1 MSLSSAGPDP
11 DAEQSAGESGL
22 LQIEL
27 RMAVRQ
33 ATLQDATELVRLR
46 SLACEHI
53 AQQRGGAVA
62 LLSDF
67 SDQDALKAS
76 LEPGADRERLVII
89 ALIGDAPVGYCSAA
103 IAQLE
108 QGYALC
114 RISELFVE
122 SPAQEIGMG
131 ALLLQFTT
139 EWALERQCAGIDAT
153 VMPGDRETKNFFETF
168 GLVAR
173 AITVHQDLPGR

>member
-1 MSLSSAGPDP
+1 MSLSSTGPDP
-11 DAEQSAGESGL
+11 ETEQSASESGL
-22 LQIEL
+22 LQIEFK
-27 RMAVRQ
+27 MSVRQ
-33 ATLQDATELVRLR
+33 ARLEDATALARLR
-46 SLACEHI
+46 DLACEHI

-67 SDQDALKAS
+67 SEQDALTAS
-76 LEPGADRERLVII
+76 LEPGSDSERLVII
-89 ALIGDAPVGYCSAA
+89 ALIGDTPVGYCSAA
-103 IAQLE
+103 IQQLE

-139 EWALERQCAGIDAT
+139 QWASERHCAGVDAT

-173 AITVHQDLPGR
+173 AITVHQDLSGR

>member
-1 MSLSSAGPDP
+1 LF
-11 DAEQSAGESGL
+11 
-22 LQIEL
+22 QIEL
-27 RMAVRQ
+27 KMAVRQ
-33 ATLQDATELVRLR
+33 ATLQDATELARLR
-46 SLACEHI
+46 DLACEHI

-67 SDQDALKAS
+67 SEQDALMAS
-76 LEPGADRERLVII
+76 LEPGSDSERLVII

-103 IAQLE
+103 IAQLD

-131 ALLLQFTT
+131 ALLLQFTR